1 MGIKMIDK
9 ALENPR
15 FLLVLIVFLLTL
27 LIIQFFRNQCDKKKL
42 RKDAVKRS
50 KAVINGQV
58 AEQIAPFLPDFP
70 ANPSDARFI
79 GKPVDFIVFSGLSE
93 NEKIDEILFV
103 EVKTGKSLLSER
115 EKEVKK
121 AIDELEKISLSPEER
136 QRYED
141 REWAIMRYN
150 SEVRANYEHG
160 HKAGE
165 EIGEKKRIS
174 KR

>member
-1 MGIKMIDK
+1 MGMKMIDK

-121 AIDELEKISLSPEER
+121 AIEKGNV
-136 QRYED
+136 RYVE
-141 REWAIMRYN
+141 Y
-150 SEVRANYEHG
+150 
-160 HKAGE
+160 
-165 EIGEKKRIS
+165 RIN
-174 KR
+174 

>member
-1 MGIKMIDK
+1 MINK

-27 LIIQFFRNQCDKKKL
+27 LIIQFFRNQCDKKNL

-121 AIDELEKISLSPEER
+121 AIEKGNV
-136 QRYED
+136 RYVE
-141 REWAIMRYN
+141 Y
-150 SEVRANYEHG
+150 
-160 HKAGE
+160 
-165 EIGEKKRIS
+165 RIN
-174 KR
+174 

>member
-1 MGIKMIDK
+1 MIDK

-15 FLLVLIVFLLTL
+15 FLLILIVFLLTL
-27 LIIQFFRNQCDKKKL
+27 LIIQFFRNQCDKEKL

-79 GKPVDFIVFSGLSE
+79 GKPVDFIMFSGLSE

-121 AIDELEKISLSPEER
+121 AIE
-136 QRYED
+136 QRKV
-141 REWAIMRYN
+141 RYV
-150 SEVRANYEHG
+150 EY
-160 HKAGE
+160 
-165 EIGEKKRIS
+165 RIN
-174 KR
+174 

>member
-1 MGIKMIDK
+1 MGIKIIDK

-50 KAVINGQV
+50 KAVIGGQV

-121 AIDELEKISLSPEER
+121 AIEKGNV
-136 QRYED
+136 RYVE
-141 REWAIMRYN
+141 Y
-150 SEVRANYEHG
+150 
-160 HKAGE
+160 
-165 EIGEKKRIS
+165 RIN
-174 KR
+174 

>member
-1 MGIKMIDK
+1 MIDK

-27 LIIQFFRNQCDKKKL
+27 LIIQFFRSQCDKKKL

-121 AIDELEKISLSPEER
+121 AIEKGKV
-136 QRYED
+136 RYVE
-141 REWAIMRYN
+141 Y
-150 SEVRANYEHG
+150 
-160 HKAGE
+160 
-165 EIGEKKRIS
+165 RIN
-174 KR
+174 

>member
-1 MGIKMIDK
+1 MGIKMIDE

-15 FLLVLIVFLLTL
+15 FLLILIVFLLTL

-121 AIDELEKISLSPEER
+121 AIE
-136 QRYED
+136 QRKV
-141 REWAIMRYN
+141 RYV
-150 SEVRANYEHG
+150 EY
-160 HKAGE
+160 
-165 EIGEKKRIS
+165 RIN
-174 KR
+174 

>member
-1 MGIKMIDK
+1 MGIKIIDK

-15 FLLVLIVFLLTL
+15 FLLILIVFLLTL

-50 KAVINGQV
+50 KAVISGQV
-58 AEQIAPFLPDFP
+58 TEQIAPFLPDFP

-121 AIDELEKISLSPEER
+121 AIEKGNV
-136 QRYED
+136 RYVE
-141 REWAIMRYN
+141 Y
-150 SEVRANYEHG
+150 
-160 HKAGE
+160 
-165 EIGEKKRIS
+165 RIN
-174 KR
+174 

>member
-1 MGIKMIDK
+1 MGMKMIDK

-50 KAVINGQV
+50 KAVIGGQV

-121 AIDELEKISLSPEER
+121 AIEKGNV
-136 QRYED
+136 RYVE
-141 REWAIMRYN
+141 Y
-150 SEVRANYEHG
+150 
-160 HKAGE
+160 
-165 EIGEKKRIS
+165 RIN
-174 KR
+174 

>member
-15 FLLVLIVFLLTL
+15 FLLILIVFLLTL

-50 KAVINGQV
+50 KAVINGEV

-93 NEKIDEILFV
+93 NETIDEILFV

-121 AIDELEKISLSPEER
+121 AIE
-136 QRYED
+136 QRKV
-141 REWAIMRYN
+141 RYV
-150 SEVRANYEHG
+150 EY
-160 HKAGE
+160 
-165 EIGEKKRIS
+165 RIN
-174 KR
+174 

>member
-1 MGIKMIDK
+1 MIDK

-27 LIIQFFRNQCDKKKL
+27 LIIQFFRNQCDKKNL

-121 AIDELEKISLSPEER
+121 AIE
-136 QRYED
+136 QRKV
-141 REWAIMRYN
+141 RYV
-150 SEVRANYEHG
+150 EY
-160 HKAGE
+160 
-165 EIGEKKRIS
+165 RIN
-174 KR
+174 

>member
-1 MGIKMIDK
+1 MIDK

-27 LIIQFFRNQCDKKKL
+27 LIIQFFINQCDKKKL

-121 AIDELEKISLSPEER
+121 AIEKGNV
-136 QRYED
+136 RYVE
-141 REWAIMRYN
+141 Y
-150 SEVRANYEHG
+150 
-160 HKAGE
+160 
-165 EIGEKKRIS
+165 RIN
-174 KR
+174 

>member
-1 MGIKMIDK
+1 MIDK

-15 FLLVLIVFLLTL
+15 FLLILIVFLLTL
-27 LIIQFFRNQCDKKKL
+27 LIIQFFRNQSDKKKL

-50 KAVINGQV
+50 KAVIKGQV

-121 AIDELEKISLSPEER
+121 AIE
-136 QRYED
+136 QRKV
-141 REWAIMRYN
+141 RYV
-150 SEVRANYEHG
+150 EY
-160 HKAGE
+160 
-165 EIGEKKRIS
+165 RIN
-174 KR
+174 

>member
-1 MGIKMIDK
+1 MGMKMIDK

-15 FLLVLIVFLLTL
+15 FLLILIVFLLTL
-27 LIIQFFRNQCDKKKL
+27 LIIQFFRNQCDKKNL

-121 AIDELEKISLSPEER
+121 AIE
-136 QRYED
+136 QRKV
-141 REWAIMRYN
+141 RYV
-150 SEVRANYEHG
+150 EY
-160 HKAGE
+160 
-165 EIGEKKRIS
+165 RIN
-174 KR
+174 

>member
-1 MGIKMIDK
+1 MIDK

-27 LIIQFFRNQCDKKKL
+27 LIIQFFRNQCDKKNL

-50 KAVINGQV
+50 KAVISGQV
-58 AEQIAPFLPDFP
+58 TEQIAPFLPDFP

-121 AIDELEKISLSPEER
+121 AIEKGNV
-136 QRYED
+136 RYVE
-141 REWAIMRYN
+141 Y
-150 SEVRANYEHG
+150 
-160 HKAGE
+160 
-165 EIGEKKRIS
+165 RIN
-174 KR
+174 

>member
-1 MGIKMIDK
+1 MGIKMIDE

-27 LIIQFFRNQCDKKKL
+27 LIIQFFRSQCDKKKL

-121 AIDELEKISLSPEER
+121 AIEKGNV
-136 QRYED
+136 RYVE
-141 REWAIMRYN
+141 Y
-150 SEVRANYEHG
+150 
-160 HKAGE
+160 
-165 EIGEKKRIS
+165 RIN
-174 KR
+174 

>member
-27 LIIQFFRNQCDKKKL
+27 LIIQFFRNQCDKKNV

-121 AIDELEKISLSPEER
+121 AIE
-136 QRYED
+136 QRKV
-141 REWAIMRYN
+141 RYV
-150 SEVRANYEHG
+150 EY
-160 HKAGE
+160 
-165 EIGEKKRIS
+165 RIN
-174 KR
+174 

>member
-1 MGIKMIDK
+1 MI
-9 ALENPR
+9 
-15 FLLVLIVFLLTL
+15 LIVFLLTL

-121 AIDELEKISLSPEER
+121 AIEKGNV
-136 QRYED
+136 RYVE
-141 REWAIMRYN
+141 Y
-150 SEVRANYEHG
+150 
-160 HKAGE
+160 
-165 EIGEKKRIS
+165 RIN
-174 KR
+174 

>member
-93 NEKIDEILFV
+93 SEKIDEILVV

-121 AIDELEKISLSPEER
+121 AIEKGNV
-136 QRYED
+136 RYVE
-141 REWAIMRYN
+141 Y
-150 SEVRANYEHG
+150 
-160 HKAGE
+160 
-165 EIGEKKRIS
+165 RIN
-174 KR
+174 

>member
-27 LIIQFFRNQCDKKKL
+27 LIIQFFRRQYDKKKL

-121 AIDELEKISLSPEER
+121 AIE
-136 QRYED
+136 QRKV
-141 REWAIMRYN
+141 RYV
-150 SEVRANYEHG
+150 EY
-160 HKAGE
+160 
-165 EIGEKKRIS
+165 RIN
-174 KR
+174 

>member
-1 MGIKMIDK
+1 MIDK

-121 AIDELEKISLSPEER
+121 AIE
-136 QRYED
+136 QRKV
-141 REWAIMRYN
+141 RYV
-150 SEVRANYEHG
+150 EY
-160 HKAGE
+160 
-165 EIGEKKRIS
+165 RIN
-174 KR
+174 

>member
-15 FLLVLIVFLLTL
+15 LLLVLIVFLLTL

-93 NEKIDEILFV
+93 NEKIVSI
-103 EVKTGKSLLSER
+103 TTTER
-115 EKEVKK
+115 EE
-121 AIDELEKISLSPEER
+121 DESSQEET
-136 QRYED
+136 QE
-141 REWAIMRYN
+141 N
-150 SEVRANYEHG
+150 SENCFQFN
-160 HKAGE
+160 
-165 EIGEKKRIS
+165 
-174 KR
+174 

>member
-15 FLLVLIVFLLTL
+15 FLLILIVFLLTL
-27 LIIQFFRNQCDKKKL
+27 LIIQFFRNQYDKKKL

-121 AIDELEKISLSPEER
+121 AIE
-136 QRYED
+136 QRKV
-141 REWAIMRYN
+141 RYV
-150 SEVRANYEHG
+150 EY
-160 HKAGE
+160 
-165 EIGEKKRIS
+165 RIN
-174 KR
+174 

>member
-1 MGIKMIDK
+1 MIDK

-15 FLLVLIVFLLTL
+15 FLLILIVFLLTL

-121 AIDELEKISLSPEER
+121 AIE
-136 QRYED
+136 QR
-141 REWAIMRYN
+141 RVRYV
-150 SEVRANYEHG
+150 EY
-160 HKAGE
+160 
-165 EIGEKKRIS
+165 RIN
-174 KR
+174 

>member
-1 MGIKMIDK
+1 MIDK

-15 FLLVLIVFLLTL
+15 FLLILIVFLLTL

-93 NEKIDEILFV
+93 NEKIGEILFV

-121 AIDELEKISLSPEER
+121 AIE
-136 QRYED
+136 QRKV
-141 REWAIMRYN
+141 RYV
-150 SEVRANYEHG
+150 EY
-160 HKAGE
+160 
-165 EIGEKKRIS
+165 RIN
-174 KR
+174 

>member
-27 LIIQFFRNQCDKKKL
+27 LIIQFFRSQCDKKKL

-121 AIDELEKISLSPEER
+121 AIE
-136 QRYED
+136 QRKV
-141 REWAIMRYN
+141 RYV
-150 SEVRANYEHG
+150 EY
-160 HKAGE
+160 
-165 EIGEKKRIS
+165 RIN
-174 KR
+174 

>member
-1 MGIKMIDK
+1 MEIKMIDK

-15 FLLVLIVFLLTL
+15 FLLILIVFLLTL
-27 LIIQFFRNQCDKKKL
+27 LIIQFFRNQYDKKKL

-58 AEQIAPFLPDFP
+58 AEQMAPFLPDFP

-103 EVKTGKSLLSER
+103 EVKTGKSLLNER

-121 AIDELEKISLSPEER
+121 AIE
-136 QRYED
+136 QRKV
-141 REWAIMRYN
+141 RYV
-150 SEVRANYEHG
+150 EY
-160 HKAGE
+160 
-165 EIGEKKRIS
+165 RIN
-174 KR
+174 

>member
-15 FLLVLIVFLLTL
+15 FLLILIVFLLTL

-50 KAVINGQV
+50 KAVINGQI

-121 AIDELEKISLSPEER
+121 AIE
-136 QRYED
+136 QRKV
-141 REWAIMRYN
+141 RYV
-150 SEVRANYEHG
+150 EY
-160 HKAGE
+160 
-165 EIGEKKRIS
+165 RIN
-174 KR
+174 

>member
-1 MGIKMIDK
+1 MIDK

-58 AEQIAPFLPDFP
+58 TEQIAPFLPDFP

-121 AIDELEKISLSPEER
+121 AIEKGNV
-136 QRYED
+136 RYVE
-141 REWAIMRYN
+141 Y
-150 SEVRANYEHG
+150 
-160 HKAGE
+160 
-165 EIGEKKRIS
+165 RIN
-174 KR
+174 

>member
-1 MGIKMIDK
+1 MIDK

-27 LIIQFFRNQCDKKKL
+27 LIIQFFRSQCDKKKL

-70 ANPSDARFI
+70 ANPSDARLI

-121 AIDELEKISLSPEER
+121 AIEKGNV
-136 QRYED
+136 RYVE
-141 REWAIMRYN
+141 Y
-150 SEVRANYEHG
+150 
-160 HKAGE
+160 
-165 EIGEKKRIS
+165 RIN
-174 KR
+174 

>member
-1 MGIKMIDK
+1 MIDK

-15 FLLVLIVFLLTL
+15 FLLILIVFLLTL

-121 AIDELEKISLSPEER
+121 AIEKGNV
-136 QRYED
+136 RYVE
-141 REWAIMRYN
+141 Y
-150 SEVRANYEHG
+150 
-160 HKAGE
+160 
-165 EIGEKKRIS
+165 RIN
-174 KR
+174 

>member
-15 FLLVLIVFLLTL
+15 FLLILIVFLLTL

-121 AIDELEKISLSPEER
+121 AIE
-136 QRYED
+136 QRKV
-141 REWAIMRYN
+141 RYV
-150 SEVRANYEHG
+150 EY
-160 HKAGE
+160 
-165 EIGEKKRIS
+165 RIN
-174 KR
+174 

>member
-27 LIIQFFRNQCDKKKL
+27 LIIQFFRNQCDKKNL

-50 KAVINGQV
+50 KAVISGQV

-121 AIDELEKISLSPEER
+121 AIEKGNV
-136 QRYED
+136 RYVE
-141 REWAIMRYN
+141 Y
-150 SEVRANYEHG
+150 
-160 HKAGE
+160 
-165 EIGEKKRIS
+165 RIN
-174 KR
+174 

>member
-1 MGIKMIDK
+1 MIDK

-50 KAVINGQV
+50 KAVIGGQV

-121 AIDELEKISLSPEER
+121 AIEKGNV
-136 QRYED
+136 RYVE
-141 REWAIMRYN
+141 Y
-150 SEVRANYEHG
+150 
-160 HKAGE
+160 
-165 EIGEKKRIS
+165 RIN
-174 KR
+174 